1 MKNLGILIS
10 GRGSNMESILK
21 AIKKQK
27 IPINPAV
34 VISNKSNAKG
44 LTIAKKMGVQTVV
57 IDSSKYKG
65 NRLQFD
71 KEIISILRKY
81 KVTPTNGLVCLA
93 GFMRII
99 SPYFIKEYKNKI
111 LNIHPALLPAFPG
124 LDAQKQAIEFG
135 AKYSGCTVH
144 FVDEGVDTGPIIIQ
158 EIVKIG
164 NNDTEKT
171 LTKKILVKEFD
182 KLEVKDAV
190 DFATNLVTWADVIRK
205 SFFEGAIDELIS
217 TRRLVHIAQAYKMF
231 DNKLKAIEMCVAR
244 FDSETKATFLD
255 LYTKVDAEAE
265 AYEDAIDEEEQLI
278 LENLEE
284 NSIVFSPYKPFQLLL
299 QEGAVN
305 LV

>member
-1 MKNLGILIS
+1 
-10 GRGSNMESILK
+10 MESILK

-34 VISNKSNAKG
+34 IISNKSNAKG

-171 LTKKILVKEFD
+171 LTKKILVKEH
-182 KLEVKDAV
+182 KIYPKAV
-190 DFATNLVTWADVIRK
+190 ELFAKKKISIKGRK
-205 SFFEGAIDELIS
+205 VRIS
-217 TRRLVHIAQAYKMF
+217 
-231 DNKLKAIEMCVAR
+231 
-244 FDSETKATFLD
+244 S
-255 LYTKVDAEAE
+255 
-265 AYEDAIDEEEQLI
+265 
-278 LENLEE
+278 
-284 NSIVFSPYKPFQLLL
+284 
-299 QEGAVN
+299 
-305 LV
+305 